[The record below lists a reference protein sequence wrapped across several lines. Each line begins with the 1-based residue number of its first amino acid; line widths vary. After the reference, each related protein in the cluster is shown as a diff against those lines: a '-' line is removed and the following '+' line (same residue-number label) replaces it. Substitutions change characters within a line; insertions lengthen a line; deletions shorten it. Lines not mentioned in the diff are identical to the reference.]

1 MRRSRR
7 KGDEDT
13 DTTGNARW
21 WTATDEQVA
30 SALWGWIDRLKRHH
44 RVQSAMDAV
53 WEAVY
58 RDVPITV
65 ARDGSALVRRAQTDS
80 RIKLAK
86 SMVGTMTSRIAK
98 RRPMPCISADD
109 ASRSEKLYAKRASRV
124 LRRKMG
130 QSIVER
136 LCPKVVRDGLIRGTG
151 VAKVYR
157 DGGDVAI
164 ERIPRREIIVDPTEA
179 RYGTPRVMGQVKR
192 ISKDVLAAMFPEHAP
207 AIMAAAAATRE
218 EWEPFEGD
226 LDTDQ
231 VEVAEGWHLPSGPD
245 ADDGNHVIALR
256 GLMLERGSWDRQR
269 FQTATFHWC
278 PPVDGFWGTGLV
290 EEAAPTQKEVNDTLA
305 GMGENIKSALA
316 LKVFVFRGANGM
328 NVNKHHLKAKD
339 PNVIEVDGQVPQFV
353 APTPFNQPTL
363 EYLKWRIQQ
372 AYEMCGISQ
381 ASAAAKSPLGNQASG
396 KALDTMYDLESDR
409 FADVENE
416 YAQFRVELGQLM
428 LDEARAIAKD
438 YADGKLGEDANG
450 KKIKPAAWIQEID
463 WTKID
468 TDSGSYHLILEPI
481 NFLPDSRSGKL
492 ATVKE
497 MADAGLL
504 SNPMQTAALFDEP
517 DVARANRYMLGP
529 YRRIEK
535 WLEDLANLD
544 IPEEDLV
551 PTPYMLRIPN
561 LAKEMLLGEM
571 DMVEAEINS
580 ERITDDEE
588 KVLARFR
595 WACDMLK
602 AAEEELA
609 KQDAAKAPAAP
620 APMPAAPPVDPMAAA
635 APPMPMDPAM
645 MAPPMPGNGM
655 GGIDAMA
662 AAGMPLDLQGIGIT

>member
-1 MRRSRR
+1 VARSRR
-7 KGDEDT
+7 RSDEDADLGT
-13 DTTGNARW
+13 SRW
-21 WTATDEQVA
+21 WTVGDEQVA
-30 SALWGWIDRLKRHH
+30 AALWGWIDRLKRHH

-65 ARDGSALVRRAQTDS
+65 ARDGSALVRRAQQDS

-86 SMVGTMTSRIAK
+86 SMVGTMTSRISK
-98 RRPMPCISADD
+98 RRPMPCISADN
-109 ASRSEKLYAKRASRV
+109 AGLAEKRYAKRASRV

-136 LCPKVVRDGLIRGTG
+136 LSPKVVRDGLIRGTG

-164 ERIPRREIIVDPTEA
+164 ERIPRRELIIDPSEA

-192 ISKDVLAAMFPEHAP
+192 ISRDVLAAMFPDHRE
-207 AIMAAAAATRE
+207 AIMAASAATRE

-231 VEVAEGWHLPSGPD
+231 VEVAEGWHLPSGPS
-245 ADDGNHVIALR
+245 AKDGKHVICLR
-256 GLMLERGSWDRQR
+256 GTLLDCGPWDRQR

-305 GMGENIKSALA
+305 GMGENISAALA
-316 LKVFVFRGANGM
+316 LKVFTFRGANGM
-328 NVNKHHLKAKD
+328 NVNKHHLKAKG
-339 PNVIEVDGQVPQFV
+339 PAVVEVDGQMPQYV

-363 EYLKWRIQQ
+363 EYLKWRIAQ

-381 ASAAAKSPLGNQASG
+381 ASAASKSPLGSNVSG

-438 YADGKLGEDANG
+438 YAAGALGDDENG
-450 KKIKPAAWIQEID
+450 NPIKPAPWIEEID
-463 WTKID
+463 WQKFD
-468 TDSGSYHLILEPI
+468 TDAGNYQLILEPV

-492 ATVKE
+492 AQVRE

-517 DVARANRYMLGP
+517 DIAAANRHLLGP
-529 YRRIEK
+529 YRRIER
-535 WLEDLANLD
+535 WLEDLTNVDVAL
-544 IPEEDLV
+544 EECV
-551 PTPYMLRIPN
+551 PTPYMLRIPG
-561 LAKEMLLGEM
+561 LAKEMLLGEL
-571 DMVEAEINS
+571 DMLEAES
-580 ERITDDEE
+580 SGSLEDE
-588 KVLARFR
+588 KVLERFR

-602 AAEEELA
+602 GAEEELA
-609 KQDAAKAPAAP
+609 QQEAAKAMPAAP
-620 APMPAAPPVDPMAAA
+620 APGATPPVDPMAAM
-635 APPMPMDPAM
+635 APPAMPMDPM
-645 MAPPMPGNGM
+645 MLPPVPGNGM
-655 GGIDAMA
+655 GGLDAMA
-662 AAGMPLDLQGIGIT
+662 AAGMPLEQGII

>member
-1 MRRSRR
+1 
-7 KGDEDT
+7 
-13 DTTGNARW
+13 
-21 WTATDEQVA
+21 
-30 SALWGWIDRLKRHH
+30 
-44 RVQSAMDAV
+44 MDAV

-86 SMVGTMTSRIAK
+86 SMVGTMTSRISK

-109 ASRSEKLYAKRASRV
+109 ATWSEKRYAKRASRV

-130 QSIVER
+130 QSTVER

-151 VAKVYR
+151 VAKAYR
-157 DGGDVAI
+157 DGGDVCI
-164 ERIPRREIIVDPTEA
+164 ERIPRRELVIDPTEA

-192 ISKDVLAAMFPEHAP
+192 VSKDVLAEMFPKHRD
-207 AIMAAAAATRE
+207 AIMAASSAVRE

-231 VEVAEGWHLPSGPD
+231 IEVGEGWHLPSGPN
-245 ADDGNHVIALR
+245 ANDGDHVICYR
-256 GLMLERGSWDRQR
+256 GGLLFREPWKRDR
-269 FQTATFHWC
+269 FPFAFFHWC

-305 GMGENIKSALA
+305 GMGENISAALA
-316 LKVFVFRGANGM
+316 LKVFAFRGANGM
-328 NVNKHHLKAKD
+328 NVNKHHLKAKS
-339 PNVIEVDGQVPQFV
+339 PSVIEVDGQLPQYV

-381 ASAAAKSPLGNQASG
+381 ASAAAKNPLGNQASG

-428 LDEARAIAKD
+428 LDEARAIAESEDKD
-438 YADGKLGEDANG
+438 LE
-450 KKIKPAAWIQEID
+450 PAAWISEID
-463 WTKID
+463 WSKID
-468 TDSGSYHLILEPI
+468 TDSGSYHLVLEPV

-492 ATVKE
+492 AAVKE

-517 DVARANRYMLGP
+517 DIASANRHQLGP

-535 WLEDLANLD
+535 WLEDLSNLD
-544 IPEEDLV
+544 IPVEDLV
-551 PTPYMLRIPN
+551 PTPYLLRIPG
-561 LAKEMLLGEM
+561 LAKDMLLGEM
-571 DMVEAEINS
+571 DMVEAEIDT
-580 ERITDDEE
+580 ERMTDDEE
-588 KVLARFR
+588 KVLGRFR
-595 WACDMLK
+595 WACNMLK
-602 AAEEELA
+602 SAEAELA
-609 KQDAAKAPAAP
+609 QQEAAKAAP
-620 APMPAAPPVDPMAAA
+620 SPTPGAMPAMPPVDPMAAA
-635 APPMPMDPAM
+635 PAMPMDPTM
-645 MAPPMPGNGM
+645 MQPPMPGNGM
-655 GGIDAMA
+655 GGLDAMA
-662 AAGMPLDLQGIGIT
+662 AAGMPLQGIL

>member
-1 MRRSRR
+1 MARSRR
-7 KGDEDT
+7 KSDDEPVADYGGT
-13 DTTGNARW
+13 SRW
-21 WTATDEQVA
+21 WCA
-30 SALWGWIDRLKRHH
+30 SDGQIAEALWGWIDRLKRHH

-65 ARDGSALVRRAQTDS
+65 ARDGSALVRRAQQDS

-86 SMVGTMTSRIAK
+86 SMVGTMTSRISK

-109 ASRSEKLYAKRASRV
+109 ASWSEKRYAKRASRV

-130 QSIVER
+130 QSTVER

-157 DGGDVAI
+157 DGNDVSI
-164 ERIPRREIIVDPTEA
+164 ERVPRRELVVDPTEA
-179 RYGTPRVMGQVKR
+179 RYGTPRVLGQVKR
-192 ISKDVLAAMFPEHAP
+192 VSKDVLAEMFPEYRE

-226 LDTDQ
+226 IDSDQ

-245 ADDGNHVIALR
+245 ADDGCHVIAIR
-256 GLMLERGSWDRQR
+256 GLMLMRECWERPR
-269 FQTATFHWC
+269 FPFAFFHWC

-305 GMGENIKSALA
+305 GMGENISAALA

-328 NVNKHHLKAKD
+328 NTNKHHLKAKG
-339 PNVIEVDGQVPQFV
+339 PAVVEVDGQAPQYV
-353 APTPFNQPTL
+353 APTPFNQAVL

-381 ASAAAKSPLGNQASG
+381 ASAASKNPLGSNASG

-428 LDEARAIAKD
+428 LDEARAIAD
-438 YADGKLGEDANG
+438 AELGEDDDG
-450 KKIKPAAWIQEID
+450 KKLKPAAWIAEID
-463 WTKID
+463 WPKLD
-468 TDSGSYHLILEPI
+468 TDSGDYHLILEPV
-481 NFLPDSRSGKL
+481 NFLPESRSGKL
-492 ATVKE
+492 ATVRE

-504 SNPMQTAALFDEP
+504 SDPMQTAALFDEP
-517 DVARANRYMLGP
+517 DIAAANRHLLGP
-529 YRRIEK
+529 YRRLEK
-535 WLEDLANLD
+535 WLEDLTNLD
-544 IPEEDLV
+544 VPLEDCV

-561 LAKEMLLGEM
+561 LAKSMLLGEL
-571 DMVEAEINS
+571 DMAEAES
-580 ERITDDEE
+580 AEE
-588 KVLARFR
+588 EVLERFR
-595 WACDMLK
+595 WAVDMLK
-602 AAEEELA
+602 GAEEELA
-609 KQDAAKAPAAP
+609 QQEAQKAMP
-620 APMPAAPPVDPMAAA
+620 APGAMPPMQDPAAA
-635 APPMPMDPAM
+635 AMPMPQGMPMDPTM
-645 MAPPMPGNGM
+645 MPPVPGNGM
-655 GGIDAMA
+655 GGLDAMA
-662 AAGMPLDLQGIGIT
+662 AAGMPLEQGLV

>member
-1 MRRSRR
+1 MARSRR
-7 KGDEDT
+7 KSDERDEGDI
-13 DTTGNARW
+13 GSGRW
-21 WTATDEQVA
+21 WTASDNDIA

-44 RVQSAMDAV
+44 RIQSAMDAV

-86 SMVGTMTSRIAK
+86 SMVGTMTSRISK

-109 ASRSEKLYAKRASRV
+109 ASWSEKRYAKKASRV

-130 QSIVER
+130 QSTVER

-151 VAKVYR
+151 VAKAYR
-157 DGGDVAI
+157 DGGDVCI
-164 ERIPRREIIVDPTEA
+164 ERVPRREIVVDPTEA
-179 RYGTPRVMGQVKR
+179 RYGTPRVMGQLKR
-192 ISKDVLAAMFPEHAP
+192 VSKDVLAEMFPDSRP
-207 AIMAAAAATRE
+207 QIMEAAAATRE

-245 ADDGNHVIALR
+245 AKDGKHVIAIR
-256 GLMLERGSWDRQR
+256 GHLLLCEEWKRSR
-269 FQTATFHWC
+269 FPFAFFHWS

-305 GMGENIKSALA
+305 GMGENISAALA

-328 NVNKHHLKAKD
+328 NVNKHHLKAKA
-339 PNVIEVDGQVPQFV
+339 PNVIEVDGQIPQYV
-353 APTPFNQPTL
+353 APTPFNQAVL

-381 ASAAAKSPLGNQASG
+381 ASAASKNPLGSNASG

-428 LDEARAIAKD
+428 LDEARAIAECD
-438 YADGKLGEDANG
+438 DEDDEDAVE
-450 KKIKPAAWIQEID
+450 PAAWIKEID
-463 WTKID
+463 WSEFD
-468 TDSGSYHLILEPI
+468 TDDGDYHLVLEPV
-481 NFLPDSRSGKL
+481 NFLPDARSGKL
-492 ATVKE
+492 AHVKE
-497 MADAGLL
+497 LADAGLL

-517 DVARANRYMLGP
+517 DIAAANRYQLGP
-529 YRRIEK
+529 FRKLEK
-535 WLEDLANLD
+535 WIDDIANVEVPLEDC
-544 IPEEDLV
+544 V
-551 PTPYMLRIPN
+551 PTPYMLRIPG

-571 DMVEAEINS
+571 DMAES
-580 ERITDDEE
+580 ENAEE
-588 KVLARFR
+588 EVLARFR

-602 AAEEELA
+602 GAEDELA
-609 KQDAAKAPAAP
+609 QQEAAKAAP
-620 APMPAAPPVDPMAAA
+620 APGAMPAMPPVDPMAAA
-635 APPMPMDPAM
+635 AAPPMPIDPTM
-645 MAPPMPGNGM
+645 MAPPVPGNGM

-662 AAGMPLDLQGIGIT
+662 AAGMPLPPDLIQGIT